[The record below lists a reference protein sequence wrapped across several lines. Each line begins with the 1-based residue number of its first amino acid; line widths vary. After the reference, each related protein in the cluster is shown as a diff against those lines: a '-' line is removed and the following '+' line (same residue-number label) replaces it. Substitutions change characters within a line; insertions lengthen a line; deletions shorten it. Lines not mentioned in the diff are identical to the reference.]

1 MEPAMQHPVLDGI
14 DRRFSAN
21 LYDPDHRLADSEISR
36 LIAYA
41 TRAPSAYNLQNW
53 RFIAVRSAQAKAR
66 LRALAYDQPKVTE
79 AAVTI
84 IIIGL
89 LPDAAVVSSRLSPM
103 VESGAMNPSIAQRWE
118 EGARSLY
125 AHPQT
130 ARDEAIRSGTLA
142 AATLMAA
149 AQAMGLATGPMVGFD
164 PDGVRRAFGL
174 VGDDVPVMLVTLGRA
189 ADGNWSQKPRR
200 PTNEVLEF
208 A

>member
-1 MEPAMQHPVLDGI
+1 MQHPVLEGI
-14 DRRFSAN
+14 DRRFSVN
-21 LYDPDHRLADSEISR
+21 FYDPDHRLTDVEIHR
-36 LIAYA
+36 LITYA
-41 TRAPSAYNLQNW
+41 VRAPSAYNLQNW

-84 IIIGL
+84 IVVGI
-89 LPDAAVVSSRLSPM
+89 LPDAAAVPSRLSPM
-103 VESGAMNPSIAQRWE
+103 VESGAMSPAMAQGWE

-125 AHPQT
+125 AEPQT
-130 ARDEAIRSGTLA
+130 ARDEAIRSATLA
-142 AATLMAA
+142 ASTLMAA
-149 AQAMGLATGPMVGFD
+149 AQAMDLASGPMVGFD

-174 VGDDVPVMLVTLGRA
+174 VADDVPVMLLTLGRA

-200 PTNEVLEF
+200 PTAEVLEF